1 VTKIAGSA
9 FGILVAAVAALGLQA
24 SYNGPAFAGNDPAIW
39 GDIGCDEQLNGIDAL
54 QVLRYTSAVGFWP
67 ANGVCHERLIHFDS
81 VVYVDGVLR
90 TWADVDCGGSIN
102 AVDALKILRAS
113 STLPVSQ
120 TEPCPDPGTLVE
132 VSYQPPFG

>member
-24 SYNGPAFAGNDPAIW
+24 SSNESAFAGNEPAIW

-54 QVLRYTSAVGFWP
+54 QVLRYTSTVGVWP

-102 AVDALKILRAS
+102 AVDALKILRAA

-132 VSYQPPFG
+132 VSHQPPFG